1 MKAVRIHEYGNRSV
15 LRYEDSPLP
24 QISDDEVLIK
34 VVATAIN
41 PVDWKIREGYLKEVI
56 TYQFPLIL
64 GWDVAGVVEKIGKNV
79 TDYSPGDP
87 VYSRPEITRD
97 GAYAEYIAVRENEIA
112 FKPKTISFME
122 AASLPLAGIT
132 AWEAVIQSGEIKEGQ
147 SILIHAASGGVGSIA
162 VQLAKYKGAYVMAT
176 TSEGNRDFVKSLGA
190 DEIIDYRS
198 VNFKDVVRDA
208 DVVFDTIGGRVQ
220 EDSWSVL
227 KPGGILVS
235 VVQSPSE
242 ERASQS
248 EVEGK
253 FVFIQPNTS
262 ILREL
267 AKLID
272 NGSMRPIVG
281 AEFALKNIAKA
292 HELSESGRS
301 RGKIV
306 ISCGYAVTKPPSC

>member
-1 MKAVRIHEYGNRSV
+1 MKAVRIHEYGDRSV
-15 LRYEDSPLP
+15 LQYEDSPLP

-34 VVATAIN
+34 VVATAVN
-41 PVDWKIREGYLKEVI
+41 PVDWKIREGYLKEMI

-64 GWDVAGVVEKIGKNV
+64 GWDVAGVVEKIGNNV

-87 VYSRPEITRD
+87 VYSRPEIARD
-97 GAYAEYIAVRENEIA
+97 GAYAEYIAVRASEIA

-162 VQLAKYKGAYVMAT
+162 VQLAKYKGAYVIAT
-176 TSEGNRDFVKSLGA
+176 TSAGNRDFVKSLGA

-208 DVVFDTIGGRVQ
+208 DVVFDTIGGQVQ

-227 KPGGILVS
+227 KSGGILVS
-235 VVQSPSE
+235 VVQPPSE

-253 FVFIQPNTS
+253 FVFIQPNAS

-272 NGSMRPIVG
+272 NGSVRPVVG
-281 AEFALKNIAKA
+281 AEFALKNISKA

-306 ISCGYAVTKPPSC
+306 IHVGTP